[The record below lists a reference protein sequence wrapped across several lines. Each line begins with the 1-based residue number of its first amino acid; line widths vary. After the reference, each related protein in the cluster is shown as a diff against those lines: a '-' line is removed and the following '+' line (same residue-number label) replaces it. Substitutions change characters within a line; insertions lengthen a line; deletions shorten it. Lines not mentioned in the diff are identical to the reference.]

1 MRLSFLLLA
10 LVLVATRLVVGDR
23 ALAEGERSLRLIHL
37 QEDARPAP
45 ESTEAEA
52 QAETTEEYEHIDV
65 SNHKRLAKE
74 FGDPLTTLPQMFL
87 QDAYTPSNFG
97 TDAPSN
103 RVIARAIVPRIPR
116 FSLLPFVQLIRPSLT
131 LVTVPTG
138 KGSDTRTELGDAQL
152 FDALVLPWPSRES
165 GLTLAFGPTL
175 VFPTATH
182 KTAGQGAWQAGP
194 LFAALYKGVPWLLV
208 GALVQNPISFAYTS
222 SDRRPVSTLLFQPL
236 LLAALPGGWYVKS
249 ADASW
254 AVNWHRGSATQLP
267 VSFGIG
273 RVFLREGMPP
283 FNLFVSGEWM
293 AYRQNA
299 PVAPQTTVRF
309 GMTVAFPDFRP
320 WR

>member
-1 MRLSFLLLA
+1 MRRSILLLVFA
-10 LVLVATRLVVGDR
+10 VAVARLVAGNTALAQDRER
-23 ALAEGERSLRLIHL
+23 ALRLL
-37 QEDARPAP
+37 GVESDSFPAQESAADVGHDD
-45 ESTEAEA
+45 
-52 QAETTEEYEHIDV
+52 EHIDV
-65 SNHKRLAKE
+65 SNRARLAKE
-74 FGDPLTTLPQMFL
+74 FSDPLTTLPQIFL

-103 RVIARAIVPRIPR
+103 RVIARAIVPRIPH
-116 FSLLPFVQLIRPSLT
+116 FSLLPFVQLIRPSVS

-194 LFAALYKGVPWLLV
+194 MFAALYKGVPWLLL
-208 GALVQNPISFAYTS
+208 GGLLQNPISFAYTS
-222 SDRRPVSTLLFQPL
+222 SDRPPVSTLLFQPL
-236 LLAALPGGWYVKS
+236 LLVALPGGWYVKS
-249 ADASW
+249 ADATWS
-254 AVNWHRGSATQLP
+254 VNWQHGSATLLP

-283 FNLFVSGEWM
+283 LNLFVSGEWM

-299 PVAPQTTVRF
+299 PMAAQTTVRF
-309 GMTVAFPDFRP
+309 GVTVAFPEFRP
-320 WR
+320 WK